1 MCVPLMF
8 GASFFCLGHFV
19 ELSFLLYYKLCVSWM
34 SDSTLCIIQ
43 ELLVC
48 VSVYTH
54 TQHPSLHLS
63 HSHTHPSHTP
73 ITHPSLHHT
82 HTHTHHTH
90 PSHTHTHPS
99 HTPITHTHTHTHTP
113 ITHTHH
119 THPSHTPIT
128 HTHHT
133 HPSHTPITHTH
144 HTHPS
149 HTPITHTHHTSISPS
164 HTPITHTHTPITHPS
179 LHHTHPSH
187 THTHPSHI
195 HLSITHTHTHHTH
208 APSPAIF
215 LVDSQ
220 RTVYVWL
227 GWWPQEC
234 RDWSIMR
241 ETNITT
247 GSAHARW
254 LRDKKLA
261 LETAQLYAKGEF
273 VEFVQW
279 NLSLSLSL

>member
-1 MCVPLMF
+1 
-8 GASFFCLGHFV
+8 
-19 ELSFLLYYKLCVSWM
+19 M
-34 SDSTLCIIQ
+34 SDFYIMYDTRATS
-43 ELLVC
+43 VC
-48 VSVYTH
+48 VCIHTH
-54 TQHPSLHLS
+54 T
-63 HSHTHPSHTP
+63 HTTS
-73 ITHPSLHHT
+73 I
-82 HTHTHHTH
+82 THTHHTH
-90 PSHTHTHPS
+90 PS
-99 HTPITHTHTHTHTP
+99 HTP

-149 HTPITHTHHTSISPS
+149 HTPITHTHHTHPS
-164 HTPITHTHTPITHPS
+164 HTPI
-179 LHHTHPSH
+179 
-187 THTHPSHI
+187 
-195 HLSITHTHTHHTH
+195 THTHHTH

-261 LETAQLYAKGEF
+261 LETAQLYAKGEL

-279 NLSLSLSL
+279 NLSLSL